1 MKRIFKVKDE
11 IISSHDI
18 EDQYLTDKISV
29 AKIIRISFE
38 SIYKNW
44 DLCNID
50 KPLWK
55 YSLFKYIK

>member
-1 MKRIFKVKDE
+1 MKGICKVKDKM
-11 IISSHDI
+11 ISSHDI

-29 AKIIRISFE
+29 AKIIRISFG

-50 KPLWK
+50 KPLWE
-55 YSLFKYIK
+55 YSLLKIYK